1 MGKAMKFW
9 GSSCFVAGTD
19 VLAGSG
25 GETVCK
31 KIEDVKVGDL
41 VWTRPENDAD
51 APLELRPVTA
61 VYQNVVYE
69 LRRVTIED
77 AAGNTEELGVTTEH
91 PFYSVTRG
99 WVRAADLVV
108 GEEITSADGR
118 VMHVTA
124 NLVEAHPEGIVTY
137 NFQVEEGH
145 TYFVAD
151 GLGEESWIWVHN
163 DCTSKAARILGK
175 DLDAAKYIRNPGD
188 QAAHLVPTGNFSKRT
203 ARVKEAIK
211 FCQDKFNDVMGASM
225 RNRAVNGFFAQSGH
239 LGTHTDAFFLKMAK
253 MMKNAN
259 TETKMV
265 AVLDKLKK
273 MALQKKFLKGK
284 I

>member
-1 MGKAMKFW
+1 MKFW

-19 VLAGSG
+19 VLASSG

-31 KIEDVKVGDL
+31 KIEDVQVGDL
-41 VWTRPENDAD
+41 VWTRPEDDAD

-61 VYQNVVYE
+61 VYQNVVCE
-69 LRRVTIED
+69 LRRVTVTD
-77 AAGNTEELGVTTEH
+77 STGNVEELGVTTEH
-91 PFYSVTRG
+91 PIYSVTRG
-99 WVRAADLVV
+99 WVRAADLAI

-163 DCTSKAARILGK
+163 TCAGYNHFFPVSLGNKIPRGNTKFLTYMSEKAHTLFHEKLGKYLSKITKTVNGKKVSMLAQKGNAGKVVRKNFSSTRRVNALKKFFKGPGKQWEKQFRAELKEARIRG
-175 DLDAAKYIRNPGD
+175 I
-188 QAAHLVPTGNFSKRT
+188 
-203 ARVKEAIK
+203 
-211 FCQDKFNDVMGASM
+211 
-225 RNRAVNGFFAQSGH
+225 
-239 LGTHTDAFFLKMAK
+239 LK
-253 MMKNAN
+253 
-259 TETKMV
+259 
-265 AVLDKLKK
+265 
-273 MALQKKFLKGK
+273 
-284 I
+284 